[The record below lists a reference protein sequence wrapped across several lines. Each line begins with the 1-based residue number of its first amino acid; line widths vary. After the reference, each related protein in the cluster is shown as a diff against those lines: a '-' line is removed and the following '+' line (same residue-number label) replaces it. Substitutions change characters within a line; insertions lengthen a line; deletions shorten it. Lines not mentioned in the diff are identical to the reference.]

1 MKDGLQAQVYDY
13 PLEIEKPTERP
24 HSNGYEVQIKRAAI
38 KSVSASNMQVRENMA
53 EVRARIELKVGAKS
67 DIQAEMLSFS
77 GLKTDKEHVAVIFH
91 QADQKHDVPMVRMH
105 SECLT
110 GDVFHSSRCDCGE
123 QLEETIQKMGQQG
136 GIILYLRQEGRGIG
150 LYNKLDA
157 YRLQSQGMNTYEA
170 NNHLGFG
177 DDLRDFTEAAQML
190 NALGVDRIRLVTN
203 NPKKIKELQEHGIDI
218 IEVVHTHAHIKDG
231 NENYLKAKVAH
242 GKHQLD
248 L

>member
-1 MKDGLQAQVYDY
+1 MTQIDNKRLQ
-13 PLEIEKPTERP
+13 
-24 HSNGYEVQIKRAAI
+24 
-38 KSVSASNMQVRENMA
+38 VSINMA
-53 EVRARIELKVGAKS
+53 DVRARVEFKVGVGSKI
-67 DIQAEMLSFS
+67 DAEILSFN
-77 GLKTDKEHVAVIFH
+77 GLKTEKEHVAVVFK
-91 QADQKHDVPMVRMH
+91 QADQAQEVPLVRMH

-123 QLEETIQKMGQQG
+123 QLDETIERMGQAG

-150 LYNKLDA
+150 LYNKIDA

-190 NALGVDRIRLVTN
+190 LALNVKTIRLVTN
-203 NPKKIKELQEHGIDI
+203 NPKKVKELQEHGIEI
-218 IEVVHTHAHIKDG
+218 AEVVNTLAHIKDG
-231 NENYLKAKVAH
+231 NESYLKAKVSH
-242 GKHQLD
+242 GKHVLK

>member
-1 MKDGLQAQVYDY
+1 MNAVTQIDNIRLQ
-13 PLEIEKPTERP
+13 
-24 HSNGYEVQIKRAAI
+24 
-38 KSVSASNMQVRENMA
+38 VSIDMA
-53 EVRARIELKVGAKS
+53 DVRARVELKVGVGSKI
-67 DIQAEMLSFS
+67 DAEILSFN
-77 GLKTDKEHVAVIFH
+77 GLVTDKEHVAVIFK
-91 QADQKHDVPMVRMH
+91 QADLSQGVPLVRIH

-123 QLEETIQKMGQQG
+123 QLDETIGRMGEAG

-150 LYNKLDA
+150 LYNKIDA

-190 NALGVDRIRLVTN
+190 LALGVEKIRLVTN
-203 NPKKIKELQEHGIDI
+203 NPKKVNELKQHGIEI
-218 IEVVHTHAHIKDG
+218 VEVVNTLAHIKEG
-231 NENYLKAKVAH
+231 NESYLKAKISH
-242 GKHQLD
+242 GKHVLK

>member
-1 MKDGLQAQVYDY
+1 MA
-13 PLEIEKPTERP
+13 EI
-24 HSNGYEVQIKRAAI
+24 SSLI
-38 KSVSASNMQVRENMA
+38 ASENLVGNTMA

-67 DIQAEMLSFS
+67 DIDAEMLSFR
-77 GLKTDKEHVAVIFH
+77 GLETDKEHVAIIFKAADKD
-91 QADQKHDVPMVRMH
+91 QALPLVRMH

-123 QLEETIQKMGQQG
+123 QLEETIQKMGREG

-157 YRLQSQGMNTYEA
+157 YKLQSEGMNTYEA

-190 NALGVDRIRLVTN
+190 KALDIYSIRLVTN
-203 NPKKIKELQEHGIDI
+203 NPKKIRELREHGIN
-218 IEVVHTHAHIKDG
+218 IEDVVNTSAHVKDG
-231 NENYLKAKVAH
+231 NESYLKAKVSH
-242 GKHQLD
+242 GKHHLE

>member
-1 MKDGLQAQVYDY
+1 
-13 PLEIEKPTERP
+13 
-24 HSNGYEVQIKRAAI
+24 
-38 KSVSASNMQVRENMA
+38 MA

-67 DIQAEMLSFS
+67 DIDAEMLSFR
-77 GLKTDKEHVAVIFH
+77 GLETDKEHVAIIFKAADKD
-91 QADQKHDVPMVRMH
+91 QALPLVRMH

-123 QLEETIQKMGQQG
+123 QLEETIQKMGREG

-157 YRLQSQGMNTYEA
+157 YKLQSEGMNTYEA

-190 NALGVDRIRLVTN
+190 KALDIYSIRLVTN
-203 NPKKIKELQEHGIDI
+203 NPKKIRELREHGIN
-218 IEVVHTHAHIKDG
+218 IEDVVNTSAHVKDG
-231 NENYLKAKVAH
+231 NESYLKAKVSH
-242 GKHQLD
+242 GKHHLE